1 MKREQATRPGQP
13 NQTKPKTNHLTIST
27 YQTVAVL
34 EGSPWRLL
42 LSLRLLGCD
51 RLHQHHQ
58 PDLQLVQLRVRLQLH
73 LPLLARGAPGGE
85 DRLQSFDRLFIH
97 SPPQLT
103 SSLVDNHLP
112 SNIFIPYPHHQRVNF
127 NFVVNFVTKKGHFS
141 FHFHFLRI
149 FASKSFPILVF
160 LNFSFF
166 S

>member
-13 NQTKPKTNHLTIST
+13 NQTKPKTNHITIST
-27 YQTVAVL
+27 YQTDAVL
-34 EGSPWRLL
+34 EGPPWRLL

-85 DRLQSFDRLFIH
+85 DQLQSFDRLLIH

-103 SSLVDNHLP
+103 SSLVNNHLP
-112 SNIFIPYPHHQRVNF
+112 SNIFIPYLHQRVNF
-127 NFVVNFVTKKGHFS
+127 NFVENFVTKKVHFS
-141 FHFHFLRI
+141 FHFQFLRHFCI
-149 FASKSFPILVF
+149 KIIPYFGHFKQNQI
-160 LNFSFF
+160 
-166 S
+166 